1 MNHSNHR
8 HAARDVGPPGAQ
20 EGARAGAH
28 MGARQIPQMRARPPE
43 LADVTGLLIRA
54 QSGSAREVVAE
65 VDDLLAEARRGHAH
79 DRAQWLRFVR
89 FAAHHELGE
98 LARADDA
105 ATEMIRL
112 AEPRDDR
119 TWEAFGHALRGMALL
134 LRSRFEPAYDELA
147 RAVVLLEEISEPGYA
162 IGHAINAA
170 VLALARLDLYELA
183 VTWLERLR
191 AVSAAL
197 SDAMLATLYAYNS
210 GWLELN
216 WACELELIGETD
228 AAGAHYRATLAAFE
242 AAPSGVDAIDRSY
255 WPREVVVQAGAARA
269 MLGAGAEV
277 VQELRAHL
285 DAVAATERQEAT
297 IVGYLGLARAHANEG
312 ETDQAVEC
320 AAQACAVGDTLP
332 RLNVVAVRAYWE
344 YAELLRRVHGP
355 EPTGQAYARLT
366 SRLVRDRWNERRAR
380 VTSFDERLTAERLRD
395 ELRRRAAAYLT
406 DPLTGLGNRR
416 LIEIRL
422 PELLVESAATGHPL
436 AVAFV
441 DVDDFKSVNDEL
453 SHLVG
458 DDLLREL
465 AQEMRAALSP
475 DDAVARFGGEEFV
488 IVLPSRDAEQAFDV
502 VDALRR
508 RIEERVWN
516 CLPHDRRIRITAGL
530 AQSWHG
536 ATRTQLLAAAD
547 EALLRAKRQ
556 GKNRVEVR
564 ASPLAGDL

>member
-1 MNHSNHR
+1 M
-8 HAARDVGPPGAQ
+8 A
-20 EGARAGAH
+20 
-28 MGARQIPQMRARPPE
+28 M
-43 LADVTGLLIRA
+43 L
-54 QSGSAREVVAE
+54 
-65 VDDLLAEARRGHAH
+65 
-79 DRAQWLRFVR
+79 
-89 FAAHHELGE
+89 
-98 LARADDA
+98 
-105 ATEMIRL
+105 
-112 AEPRDDR
+112 
-119 TWEAFGHALRGMALL
+119 LRG
-134 LRSRFEPAYDELA
+134 RFEPAYDELA
-147 RAVVLLEEISEPGYA
+147 RAVVLLEEIGDPGYA
-162 IGHAINAA
+162 VGHAINAA

-183 VTWLERLR
+183 VSWLARLR
-191 AVSAAL
+191 EISTAL

-216 WACELELIGETD
+216 WACELELIGEFD
-228 AAGAHYRATLAAFE
+228 AARTHYRATLAAFE
-242 AAPSGVDAIDRSY
+242 AAPSGVYAIDRSY

-269 MLGAGAEV
+269 MLGAGADV
-277 VQELRAHL
+277 VPELRAHL
-285 DAVAATERQEAT
+285 DAVAATERHEAT

-312 ETDQAVEC
+312 APEEALQY
-320 AAQACAVGDTLP
+320 AARACSVGDTLP

-344 YAELLRRVHGP
+344 YAELLRHLRGP
-355 EPTGQAYARLT
+355 DPTGQAYARLT

-380 VTSFDERLTAERLRD
+380 VHSFDDRVATERVRD

-422 PELLVESAATGHPL
+422 PELLVESAATGRPL

-441 DVDDFKSVNDEL
+441 DIDDFKSVNDEL

-475 DDAVARFGGEEFV
+475 DDALARFGGEEFV
-488 IVLPSRDAEQAFDV
+488 IVLPSRGADQAFEV
-502 VDALRR
+502 VDTLRR
-508 RIEERVWN
+508 RVEDRVWN

-564 ASPLAGDL
+564 ANPLPGEP